1 MMRIVCR
8 ISIGLMV
15 LFGAAGNISG
25 QEPDRI
31 IMPHA
36 LHHDAEVDCA
46 TCHDGVESSTSALD
60 VFRPDMDVCADC
72 HDVDDDEE
80 CAMCHT
86 NLDNAGEYHRGT
98 FGASRFSHALHADGG
113 LDCSTCHGDPAS
125 AQPVLPGKPDCR
137 GCHETADDYADCRM
151 CHEEKKGLRPASH
164 GETWVSGHGL
174 LAREDQ
180 GLCAQCHTQATCREC
195 HAGDNVRPRSHRLNY
210 AFDHALEARGNE
222 LQCAT
227 CHQDPDYCS
236 SCHIAERVLP
246 WNHSQ
251 SGWVSASGG
260 GLHTTEGVFN
270 MESCIACH
278 STGAAEPSC
287 ARCHGGN

>member
-1 MMRIVCR
+1 MRYLLIC
-8 ISIGLMV
+8 LA
-15 LFGAAGNISG
+15 LFLAPAVVFAD
-25 QEPDRI
+25 QADRI
-31 IMPHA
+31 IFPHD
-36 LHHDAEVDCA
+36 LHFESEVECA
-46 TCHDGVESSTSALD
+46 ACHEGAAASMAATDRLL
-60 VFRPDMDVCADC
+60 PDMDVCSDC
-72 HDVDDDEE
+72 HDTDDDEN
-80 CAMCHT
+80 CSMCHT
-86 NLDNAGEYHRGT
+86 NVDEAGDYLEVVY
-98 FGASRFSHALHADGG
+98 GAARFPHSPHLEKGQACGE
-113 LDCSTCHGDPAS
+113 CHGDPA
-125 AQPVLPGKPDCR
+125 AAHPVLPGKPDCR

-151 CHEEKKGLRPASH
+151 CHEEKKDLRPASH

-180 GLCAQCHTQATCREC
+180 GLCAQCHTQTTCREC

-227 CHQDPDYCS
+227 CHQEPEYCS

-260 GLHTTEGVFN
+260 GLHATEGVFN